1 MNCLLLAATLCLFV
15 VFATA
20 LTGCNNDGCTTQ
32 LQAYI
37 DVAASGEMD
46 RICSAAR
53 TVIDCLGSS
62 CRLADTFITLLKHP
76 VCGPFL
82 QTGPRMVA
90 SATVIGSRTVSS
102 RIPGSGSGRVV
113 ISVSSL
119 LMTLV
124 FTKIF
129 V

>member
-20 LTGCNNDGCTTQ
+20 QSGCNISGCTSQ
-32 LQAYI
+32 QQAYTG
-37 DVAASGEMD
+37 ALASREKD
-46 RICSAAR
+46 RICSAGR
-53 TVIDCLGSS
+53 TYRDCLGSS
-62 CRLADTFITLLKHP
+62 CPQAGPVTTALK
-76 VCGPFL
+76 L
-82 QTGPRMVA
+82 QGC
-90 SATVIGSRTVSS
+90 
-102 RIPGSGSGRVV
+102 GSGRVV

-129 V
+129 M

>member
-76 VCGPFL
+76 VCG
-82 QTGPRMVA
+82 
-90 SATVIGSRTVSS
+90 
-102 RIPGSGSGRVV
+102 SGSGRVV